1 MALKNPSHPGE
12 IIADEV
18 LPAFGLSVAAAARVL
33 RMPRPNLANIL
44 AGKAGL
50 SHAVALK
57 IEKAFKVDA
66 GLLTAMQNA
75 WDLAR
80 ARESADRITDGVE
93 PQTLSSG
100 PRAAR
105 GGMAP
110 HA

>member
-12 IIADEV
+12 VILDEV

-33 RMPRPNLANIL
+33 QMPRPNLANIL

-57 IEKAFKVDA
+57 IEKAFGVDA

-80 ARESADRITDGVE
+80 ARETGAHLTAGIQRQDRVA
-93 PQTLSSG
+93 S
-100 PRAAR
+100 
-105 GGMAP
+105 
-110 HA
+110 

>member
-12 IIADEV
+12 IILDEV

-33 RMPRPNLANIL
+33 QMPRPNLANIL
-44 AGKAGL
+44 ACKAGL

-57 IEKAFKVDA
+57 IEKAFGVDA

-80 ARESADRITDGVE
+80 TRETSSQMIAGIQRQDRVA
-93 PQTLSSG
+93 S
-100 PRAAR
+100 
-105 GGMAP
+105 
-110 HA
+110 